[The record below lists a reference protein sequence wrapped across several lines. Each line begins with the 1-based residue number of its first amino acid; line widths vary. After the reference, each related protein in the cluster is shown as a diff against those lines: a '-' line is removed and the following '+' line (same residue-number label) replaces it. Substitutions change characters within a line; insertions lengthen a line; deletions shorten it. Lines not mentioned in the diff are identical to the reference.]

1 MKELAF
7 KLNGKDFKAL
17 VEEKGEGQLTITVN
31 GKAYSVE
38 VPEQA
43 HAAAPHVV
51 RPAAAAG
58 GAAPVARPAASSV
71 SENIV
76 APLPGTITSV
86 AVKEG
91 QKVKRGDVVV
101 VMEAMKMANDIV
113 ANQDGVV
120 TRVVAQPGQS
130 VNQGEVL
137 VEIKGE
143 GAPAAAPAPAAQPAP
158 AAAPAPQAAPAAPAG
173 ALTAPLPGTIKQIKV
188 KAGQSVKRG
197 DVVLTL
203 EAMKMENDIQAT
215 QDGKVKAVLVQSDQ
229 QVQQGEALIEF
240 E

>member
-1 MKELAF
+1 MKEFNF
-7 KLNGKDFKAL
+7 KLNGKDFKAQ
-17 VEEKGEGQLTITVN
+17 VEEKGEGRLAITVN

-43 HAAAPHVV
+43 HAAVPHVV
-51 RPAAAAG
+51 RPTAAVG

-120 TRVVAQPGQS
+120 TRVVAQPGQN
-130 VNQGEVL
+130 VNQGDVL

-143 GAPAAAPAPAAQPAP
+143 GAPAAAPAAAAKPVAAP
-158 AAAPAPQAAPAAPAG
+158 APAPQAAPAAPAG
-173 ALTAPLPGTIKQIKV
+173 ALVAPLPGTIKQIKV
-188 KAGQSVKRG
+188 KPGQEVKRG
-197 DVVLTL
+197 DVLVTL
-203 EAMKMENDIQAT
+203 EAMKMENDIQAV
-215 QDGKVKAVLVQSDQ
+215 QDGKVKAVRVQGEQ
-229 QVQQGEALIEF
+229 QVQQGEVLVEF

>member
-1 MKELAF
+1 MKEFNF
-7 KLNGKDFKAL
+7 KLNGKDFKAQ
-17 VEEKGEGQLTITVN
+17 VDEKGDGQLTITVN

-43 HAAAPHVV
+43 HAAVPHVV
-51 RPAAAAG
+51 RPTAAVG
-58 GAAPVARPAASSV
+58 GAAPVARPVASSV

-91 QKVKRGDVVV
+91 QKVKRGDVLV

-113 ANQDGVV
+113 ANQDGIV

-130 VNQGEVL
+130 VNQGDVL

-143 GAPAAAPAPAAQPAP
+143 GAPAAAPAAAAQPV
-158 AAAPAPQAAPAAPAG
+158 AAPAPQAAPAAPAG
-173 ALTAPLPGTIKQIKV
+173 ALVAPLPGTIKQIKV
-188 KAGQSVKRG
+188 KPGQEVQRG
-197 DVVLTL
+197 DVLVTL

-215 QDGKVKAVLVQSDQ
+215 QAGKVKAVLVQSEQ
-229 QVQQGEALIEF
+229 QVQQGDALVEF

>member
-1 MKELAF
+1 MKEFNF
-7 KLNGKDFKAL
+7 KLNGKDFKAQ
-17 VEEKGEGQLTITVN
+17 VDEKGEGQLTITVN
-31 GKAYSVE
+31 GKAYRVE

-51 RPAAAAG
+51 RPTAAVG

-76 APLPGTITSV
+76 APLPGTITPV

-120 TRVVAQPGQS
+120 TRIVAQPGQN
-130 VNQGEVL
+130 VNQGDVL

-143 GAPAAAPAPAAQPAP
+143 AAPAAAPAPAAPAP
-158 AAAPAPQAAPAAPAG
+158 APKAAPAG
-173 ALTAPLPGTIKQIKV
+173 ALTAPLP
-188 KAGQSVKRG
+188 
-197 DVVLTL
+197 
-203 EAMKMENDIQAT
+203 AT
-215 QDGKVKAVLVQSDQ
+215 
-229 QVQQGEALIEF
+229 
-240 E
+240 

>member
-1 MKELAF
+1 MKEFNF
-7 KLNGKDFKAL
+7 KLNGKDFKAQ
-17 VEEKGEGQLTITVN
+17 VDEKGEGQLTITVN
-31 GKAYSVE
+31 GKAYRVE

-51 RPAAAAG
+51 RPTAAVG

-120 TRVVAQPGQS
+120 TRVVAQPGQN
-130 VNQGEVL
+130 VNQGDVL

-143 GAPAAAPAPAAQPAP
+143 AAPAAAPAPAAPAP
-158 AAAPAPQAAPAAPAG
+158 APKAAPAG

-188 KAGQSVKRG
+188 KAGQDVKRG
-197 DVVLTL
+197 EVVLTL

-215 QDGKVKAVLVQSDQ
+215 QDGKVKAVLVQADQ
-229 QVQQGEALIEF
+229 QVQQGDALIEF

>member
-1 MKELAF
+1 MKEFNF
-7 KLNGKDFKAL
+7 KLNGKDFKAQ
-17 VEEKGEGQLTITVN
+17 VDEKGEGQLTITVN

-51 RPAAAAG
+51 RPTAAVG

-120 TRVVAQPGQS
+120 TCVVAQPGQN
-130 VNQGEVL
+130 VNQGDVL

-143 GAPAAAPAPAAQPAP
+143 AAPAAAPAPTAAS
-158 AAAPAPQAAPAAPAG
+158 AAPAG

-188 KAGQSVKRG
+188 KAGQTVKRG
-197 DVVLTL
+197 EVMLTL

-229 QVQQGEALIEF
+229 QVQQGDVLVEF

>member
-1 MKELAF
+1 MKEINF
-7 KLNGKDFKAL
+7 KLNGKDFKAQ
-17 VEEKGEGQLTITVN
+17 VEEKGEGQLAITVN

-43 HAAAPHVV
+43 HAAVPHVV
-51 RPAAAAG
+51 RPTAAVG
-58 GAAPVARPAASSV
+58 GAAPVARPAASPV

-113 ANQDGVV
+113 ANQDGIV

-130 VNQGEVL
+130 VNQGDVL

-143 GAPAAAPAPAAQPAP
+143 GAPAAAPAAAAKPAAAP
-158 AAAPAPQAAPAAPAG
+158 APAPQAAPAAPAG
-173 ALTAPLPGTIKQIKV
+173 ALVAPLPGTIKQIKV
-188 KAGQSVKRG
+188 KPGQDVKRG
-197 DVVLTL
+197 DVLVTL
-203 EAMKMENDIQAT
+203 EAMKMENDIQAV
-215 QDGKVKAVLVQSDQ
+215 QDGKVKAVRVQGEQ
-229 QVQQGEALIEF
+229 QVQQGDVLVEF

>member
-1 MKELAF
+1 MKEFNF
-7 KLNGKDFKAL
+7 KLNGKDFKAQ
-17 VEEKGEGQLTITVN
+17 VDEKGEGQLTITVN
-31 GKAYSVE
+31 GKAYRVE

-51 RPAAAAG
+51 RPTAAVG

-120 TRVVAQPGQS
+120 TRIVAQPGQN
-130 VNQGEVL
+130 VNQGDVL

-143 GAPAAAPAPAAQPAP
+143 AAPAAAPAPAAPAP
-158 AAAPAPQAAPAAPAG
+158 APKAAPAG

-188 KAGQSVKRG
+188 KAGQDVKRG
-197 DVVLTL
+197 EVVLTL

-215 QDGKVKAVLVQSDQ
+215 QDGKVKAVLVQADQ
-229 QVQQGEALIEF
+229 QVQQGDALIEF

>member
-1 MKELAF
+1 MKEFNF
-7 KLNGKDFKAL
+7 KLNGKDFKAQ
-17 VEEKGEGQLTITVN
+17 VDEKGDGQLTITVN

-43 HAAAPHVV
+43 HAAVPHVV
-51 RPAAAAG
+51 RPTAAVG

-91 QKVKRGDVVV
+91 QKVKRGDVLV

-113 ANQDGVV
+113 ANQDGIV

-130 VNQGEVL
+130 VNQGDVL

-143 GAPAAAPAPAAQPAP
+143 GAPAAAPAAAAQPV
-158 AAAPAPQAAPAAPAG
+158 AAPAPQTAPAAPAG
-173 ALTAPLPGTIKQIKV
+173 ALVAPLPGTIKQIKV
-188 KAGQSVKRG
+188 KPGQEVQRG
-197 DVVLTL
+197 DVLVTL

-215 QDGKVKAVLVQSDQ
+215 QAGKVKAVLVQSEQ
-229 QVQQGEALIEF
+229 QVQQGDALVEF

>member
-1 MKELAF
+1 MKEFNF
-7 KLNGKDFKAL
+7 KLNGKDFKAQ
-17 VEEKGEGQLTITVN
+17 VDEKGEGQLTITVN

-51 RPAAAAG
+51 RPTAAVG

-120 TRVVAQPGQS
+120 TRVVAQPGQN
-130 VNQGEVL
+130 VNQGDVL

-143 GAPAAAPAPAAQPAP
+143 AAPAAAPAPTAAS
-158 AAAPAPQAAPAAPAG
+158 AAPAG

-188 KAGQSVKRG
+188 KAGQTVKRG
-197 DVVLTL
+197 EVMLTL

-229 QVQQGEALIEF
+229 QVQQGDVLVEF

>member
-1 MKELAF
+1 MKEFNF
-7 KLNGKDFKAL
+7 KLNGKDFKAQ
-17 VEEKGEGQLTITVN
+17 VDEKGEGQLTITVN

-51 RPAAAAG
+51 RPTAAVG

-120 TRVVAQPGQS
+120 TRIVAQSGQN
-130 VNQGEVL
+130 VNQGDVL

-143 GAPAAAPAPAAQPAP
+143 AAPAAAPAPAAPK
-158 AAAPAPQAAPAAPAG
+158 AAPAG

-188 KAGQSVKRG
+188 KAGQDVKRG
-197 DVVLTL
+197 EVVLTL

-215 QDGKVKAVLVQSDQ
+215 QDGKVKAVLVQADQ
-229 QVQQGEALIEF
+229 QVQQGDALIEF

>member
-1 MKELAF
+1 MKEFSF
-7 KLNGKDFKAL
+7 KLNGKDFKAQ
-17 VEEKGEGQLTITVN
+17 VDEKGDGRLTITVN

-43 HAAAPHVV
+43 KAVAPHVV
-51 RPAAAAG
+51 RPTAAVAG
-58 GAAPVARPAASSV
+58 GAPVARPAASSV
-71 SENIV
+71 SENVV

-120 TRVVAQPGQS
+120 TRVVARPGQS
-130 VNQGEVL
+130 VNQGDVL
-137 VEIKGE
+137 VEIQGE
-143 GAPAAAPAPAAQPAP
+143 AASQAAPSAAPAPAPH
-158 AAAPAPQAAPAAPAG
+158 AAPAADAG
-173 ALTAPLPGTIKQIKV
+173 AVVAPLPGTIKQIKV
-188 KAGQSVKRG
+188 KAGQDVQRG
-197 DVVLTL
+197 DVLVTL

-215 QDGKVKAVLVQSDQ
+215 QAGKVKAVLVQSDQ
-229 QVQQGEALIEF
+229 QVQQGDVLVEF

>member
-1 MKELAF
+1 MKEFNF
-7 KLNGKDFKAL
+7 KLNGKDFKAQ
-17 VEEKGEGQLTITVN
+17 VDEKGEGQLTITVN

-43 HAAAPHVV
+43 HAAVPHVV
-51 RPAAAAG
+51 RPTAAVG

-120 TRVVAQPGQS
+120 TRVVAQPGQN
-130 VNQGEVL
+130 VNQGDVL

-143 GAPAAAPAPAAQPAP
+143 AAPAAAPAPVAKPAS
-158 AAAPAPQAAPAAPAG
+158 AAPAG

-188 KAGQSVKRG
+188 KAGQTVKRG
-197 DVVLTL
+197 EVMLTL
-203 EAMKMENDIQAT
+203 EAMKMENDIQTT

-229 QVQQGEALIEF
+229 QVQQGDVLVEF

>member
-1 MKELAF
+1 MKEFNF
-7 KLNGKDFKAL
+7 KLNGKDFKAQ
-17 VEEKGEGQLTITVN
+17 VDEKGEGQLTITVN

-43 HAAAPHVV
+43 HAAVPHVV
-51 RPAAAAG
+51 RPTAAVG

-120 TRVVAQPGQS
+120 TCVVAQPGQN
-130 VNQGEVL
+130 VNQGDVL

-143 GAPAAAPAPAAQPAP
+143 AAPAAAPAPTAAS
-158 AAAPAPQAAPAAPAG
+158 AAPAG

-188 KAGQSVKRG
+188 KAGQTVKRG
-197 DVVLTL
+197 EVMLTL

-229 QVQQGEALIEF
+229 QVQQGDVLVEF